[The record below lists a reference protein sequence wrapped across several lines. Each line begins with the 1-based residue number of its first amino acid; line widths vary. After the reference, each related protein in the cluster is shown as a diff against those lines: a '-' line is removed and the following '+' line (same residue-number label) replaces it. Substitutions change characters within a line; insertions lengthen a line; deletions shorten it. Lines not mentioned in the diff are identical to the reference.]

1 MNRPNPSLCLQ
12 LQKLFFLNCNSAK
25 VTLNGEF
32 FSILLWECIQL
43 LLCRMHPAPLS
54 TECWHETKIAKIS

>member
-1 MNRPNPSLCLQ
+1 MNRTNPAFCFQ
-12 LQKLFFLNCNSAK
+12 LQKLIKNCNSAK